1 MHATSH
7 KGDRWRAFEM
17 KHFTIIL
24 TIFFLSSCSTNNTD
38 KKDTTETELSLS
50 NKQSKTDQV
59 NDTLPEMAIW
69 ADDYIIDY
77 LENNSERLTEVDGYP
92 ISYIKETT
100 TRQGRKYAMVKI
112 GHSFEH
118 RYVTDQWI
126 FIDSLS
132 KDIYEYDLPNDSL
145 IPWSKFSHLNSDKN
159 EIPPNG
165 TYQFDVAFAE
175 WQGKSMGVKLTIIIK
190 GDSAK
195 VVYEGHGALTAEIGE
210 VIDEGIIMKHK
221 SGQWIIGT
229 EPKDKELEEVGGCTG
244 GPAII
249 DFKEEKYWMC

>member
-1 MHATSH
+1 
-7 KGDRWRAFEM
+7 M
-17 KHFTIIL
+17 KHITIIIA
-24 TIFFLSSCSTNNTD
+24 TIFSLTSCQTNNPN
-38 KKDTTETELSLS
+38 KTETSLD
-50 NKQSKTDQV
+50 NHQHNPEQA
-59 NDTLPEMAIW
+59 NDTVPEMAIW
-69 ADDYIIDY
+69 ADDFIIDY
-77 LENNSERLTEVDGYP
+77 LEYNSERLTEVDGYP

-145 IPWSKFSHLNSDKN
+145 IPWSKFSHINSDKN

-175 WQGKSMGVKLTIIIK
+175 WQGKSMGVKLTIIIN

-195 VVYEGHGALTAEIGE
+195 VVYEGHGALTAELGE

-229 EPKDKELEEVGGCTG
+229 DPKDKELEEVGGCTG
-244 GPAII
+244 RPAII

>member
-1 MHATSH
+1 
-7 KGDRWRAFEM
+7 M
-17 KHFTIIL
+17 KHFTIIIA
-24 TIFFLSSCSTNNTD
+24 TIFLLSSCGTNNTN
-38 KKDTTETELSLS
+38 KTETSQDNHQHIPE
-50 NKQSKTDQV
+50 QV
-59 NDTLPEMAIW
+59 NNIVPEMAIW
-69 ADDYIIDY
+69 AGYFIVDY
-77 LENNSERLTEVDGYP
+77 LKNNSERLTEIDGHP
-92 ISYIKETT
+92 VSYIKDTI

-112 GHSFEH
+112 GHSFQH

-132 KDIYEYDLPNDSL
+132 KEIYEYDLPNDSL
-145 IPWSKFSHLNSDKN
+145 IPWSKYSQLDSDKN
-159 EIPPNG
+159 EIPSNG

-175 WQGKSMGVKLTIIIK
+175 WQGKSLGVKLTIIIK

-195 VVYEGHGALTAEIGE
+195 VVYESHGSLTAEIGE

-229 EPKDKELEEVGGCTG
+229 DPKDKEIEEVGGCTG

-249 DFKEEKYWMC
+249 NFKEKKYWMC